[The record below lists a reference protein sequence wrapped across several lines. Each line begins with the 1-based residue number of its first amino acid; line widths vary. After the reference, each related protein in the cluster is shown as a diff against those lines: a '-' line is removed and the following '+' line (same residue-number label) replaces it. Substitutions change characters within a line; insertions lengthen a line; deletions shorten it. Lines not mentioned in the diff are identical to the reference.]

1 MRNHMNACVLWDG
14 YLYGFDE
21 KNLACLDFNT
31 GETKWSQEG
40 LGKGSLILSDG
51 KLICLSDR
59 GELVIVQATSTGYT
73 EISRT
78 QVLGGKNLWT
88 HPVLSGKQIYAR
100 NNGKGDLVAVDV
112 SGS

>member
-1 MRNHMNACVLWDG
+1 G
-14 YLYGFDE
+14 YLYGFDD
-21 KNLACLDFNT
+21 KSLACLDLKT
-31 GETKWSQEG
+31 GETKWSEGG

-59 GELVIVQATSTGYT
+59 GELVLVKADPSGYN

-88 HPVLSGKQIYAR
+88 QPVLSGGMIYAR
-100 NNGKGDLVAVDV
+100 NNAKGDAVAVNV
-112 SGS
+112 SPS